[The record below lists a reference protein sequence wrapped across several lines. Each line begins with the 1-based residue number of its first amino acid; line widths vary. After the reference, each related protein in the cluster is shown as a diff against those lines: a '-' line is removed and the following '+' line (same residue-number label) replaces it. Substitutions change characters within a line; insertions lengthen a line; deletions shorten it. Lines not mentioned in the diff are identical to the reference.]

1 MQPPAILA
9 LLVVSLLWGCNFV
22 VVKVGL
28 GQFPPLAFVALRFA
42 ASAIILLPFL
52 KPPRGRFLPL
62 LGISVTLGLL
72 HFGLMFVGMRDLDA
86 ATAAIAVQLQVP
98 FAALLAALVFK
109 DVLGWRRM
117 TGMAIAFAGVALIAG
132 EPRIAGDWLPLVLVI
147 GAACLWSFAN
157 VQIKLLGSDID
168 PLALNGWLSLLATPQ
183 IVLASLLLEEGQW
196 AAIRAADWVAW
207 GTVAYQTVLVTLV
220 GYGIW
225 YRMMQRYAVNQVMP
239 FTLLVPV
246 FGVLASVAVLGEQLS
261 GRMIVGGLAT
271 VAGVAVIVL
280 RRPRVL
286 APATKGGI

>member
-1 MQPPAILA
+1 MQPPAVLA
-9 LLVVSLLWGCNFV
+9 LVVVSLLWGFNFV
-22 VVKVGL
+22 VVKAGL

-42 ASAIILLPFL
+42 AAAIILLPFL

-98 FAALLAALVFK
+98 FAALLAALVFN

-157 VQIKLLGSDID
+157 VQIKLLGDDID
-168 PLALNGWLSLLATPQ
+168 PLALNGWLSLLAAPQ

-207 GTVAYQTVLVTLV
+207 GTVAYQAVLVTLV

-246 FGVLASVAVLGEQLS
+246 FGVLASVAVLGERLS

>member
-1 MQPPAILA
+1 MQPPAVLA
-9 LLVVSLLWGCNFV
+9 LVVVSLLWGFNFV
-22 VVKVGL
+22 VVKAGL

-42 ASAIILLPFL
+42 AAAIILLPFL

-72 HFGLMFVGMRDLDA
+72 HFGLMFVGIRDLDA

-98 FAALLAALVFK
+98 FAALLAALVFN

-157 VQIKLLGSDID
+157 VQIKLLGDDID
-168 PLALNGWLSLLATPQ
+168 PLALNGWLSLLAAPQ

-207 GTVAYQTVLVTLV
+207 GTVAYQAVLVTLV

-246 FGVLASVAVLGEQLS
+246 FGVLASVAVLGERLS